1 MASSE
6 GDIYVRQENS
16 WVIRTALQ
24 WPECKK
30 NLQISLDVCANT
42 VTEVRVWHVR
52 VWCEGATNQKTG
64 GVEALLF
71 LLVSV

>member
-6 GDIYVRQENS
+6 GDIYVCQENS

-24 WPECKK
+24 WAECK

-42 VTEVRVWHVR
+42 VTKVWVWHFRVWR
-52 VWCEGATNQKTG
+52 KGATNQKTG

-71 LLVSV
+71 LLVDV

>member
-1 MASSE
+1 MMFDFLKEQGMAQHSKVQEEVQLSHMASSE

-30 NLQISLDVCANT
+30 SIDST
-42 VTEVRVWHVR
+42 
-52 VWCEGATNQKTG
+52 
-64 GVEALLF
+64 
-71 LLVSV
+71 

>member
-24 WPECKK
+24 WPECK
-30 NLQISLDVCANT
+30 NLYISLDVCANT
-42 VTEVRVWHVR
+42 VTEVWVWHVR
-52 VWCEGATNQKTG
+52 VWWKTNQKTG
-64 GVEALLF
+64 GVEALIF
-71 LLVSV
+71 LLVALA